1 MMVTQIDA
9 GPRKVSRSADVRAPA
24 QELFAVIADPHRHGE
39 LDGSGTVKDTMKGPR
54 RLSQDARFSVNMKQY
69 GVPYRIT
76 SRVTQYVTDRV
87 AEWQH
92 PLGHRWRWEL
102 APQPDGTTRV
112 TETFDYSTVPGLQA
126 KALELFGV
134 PKRNAAGIEA
144 TLNQL
149 QLQLQ
154 QQHAG

>member
-87 AEWQH
+87 VEWQH

-102 APQPDGTTRV
+102 ARSRTARRALPRPSTTAPSPGSRQRRSSSSGCPSETPQASR
-112 TETFDYSTVPGLQA
+112 Q
-126 KALELFGV
+126 
-134 PKRNAAGIEA
+134 R
-144 TLNQL
+144 
-149 QLQLQ
+149 
-154 QQHAG
+154 

>member
-102 APQPDGTTRV
+102 ARSRTARRALPRPSTTAPSPGSRQRRSSSSGCPSETPQASR
-112 TETFDYSTVPGLQA
+112 Q
-126 KALELFGV
+126 
-134 PKRNAAGIEA
+134 R
-144 TLNQL
+144 
-149 QLQLQ
+149 
-154 QQHAG
+154 

>member
-87 AEWQH
+87 AEWQP
-92 PLGHRWRWEL
+92 PLGHPWRWEL

-149 QLQLQ
+149 QLQ